1 MNAKPSISRKTFLRM
16 PNQIQRGRKSYD
28 TPDRD
33 ALALYGQLKVGAS
46 YCAFVSNVS
55 TSDRG

>member
-28 TPDRD
+28 TLTATRSPFTD
-33 ALALYGQLKVGAS
+33 S
-46 YCAFVSNVS
+46 
-55 TSDRG
+55 

>member
-33 ALALYGQLKVGAS
+33 ALALYGQVKVEKLRAGLNLKL
-46 YCAFVSNVS
+46 
-55 TSDRG
+55 